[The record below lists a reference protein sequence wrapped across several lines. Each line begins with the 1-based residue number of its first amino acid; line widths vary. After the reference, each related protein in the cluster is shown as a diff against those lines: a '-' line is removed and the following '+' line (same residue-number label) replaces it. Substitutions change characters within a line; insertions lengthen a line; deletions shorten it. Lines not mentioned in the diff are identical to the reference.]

1 MTPIHLCRVTRKG
14 RRMLSIVCAW
24 PINAPSFS
32 AITPPDERLLRYYCT
47 YTPDHVPPHHPAPSE
62 LGLQPLFFVQPCSVA
77 TSAAHPTRHFHPLG
91 FQNERKIKRRA
102 QKEEKRSEVE
112 WRKDF
117 QDTSRLLFFPLEISA
132 GFHTVSFHRCLY
144 FLSFCRAF
152 LLYLLLFSSCN
163 AMNLQFDG
171 STLDKS
177 LSLFSRNRIRYLAV
191 SRTIFFILVSLCS
204 SYDSKSSIERV
215 ITCIIKYPGRI
226 IANRRNNHR

>member
-132 GFHTVSFHRCLY
+132 GFHTVFTCLFTDVSTSCLFAEHSFY
-144 FLSFCRAF
+144 TSYSFLHAMPWIFNSMDLLWIKVSLSSHGIEFDISPF
-152 LLYLLLFSSCN
+152 LERY
-163 AMNLQFDG
+163 
-171 STLDKS
+171 
-177 LSLFSRNRIRYLAV
+177 SLFSYLYALVTIR
-191 SRTIFFILVSLCS
+191 SRQ
-204 SYDSKSSIERV
+204 
-215 ITCIIKYPGRI
+215 
-226 IANRRNNHR
+226 